1 MVFGLLQEGNINN
14 FRRDSLVYLWE
25 IADLSRPKNKITF
38 PDPLIQIAYNP
49 CILTVKLSK
58 HS

>member
-25 IADLSRPKNKITF
+25 LADLSRPKNKITF

-49 CILTVKLSK
+49 CILTVKII
-58 HS
+58 